1 MKKGDEDVARELPEK
16 YRRLNEKAFA
26 DAKKKFDERFGWLFT
41 HERKIGGG
49 KFVHQVPESLAD
61 KSENRLRTLI
71 ERYAE
76 KSFLLEDGDGAPTY
90 VGDIFSIEE
99 QLCYDEWIVMDDEY
113 YPLYVKDGLAK
124 DIEFRDID
132 ETLQAERIRKLFKQ
146 LVEAGAKIAHE
157 IGSDTYQQWR
167 ELFLY
172 VAGFYPPMAHHW
184 TKKESDATVKR
195 IYAFYGLHRKLW
207 ADLQIMGKANAPKRE
222 LGEWAKRFVADYDAK
237 HGFVELVRGQQRSFR
252 IPEKSVKAWDILTRL
267 FTANDPE
274 GWAKLVPNWKSHF
287 IRKIGS
293 TSEID
298 RESDLVKI
306 AAMIRPHT
314 PGKGRAS
321 DGKYRF
327 EPIRL
332 ARKNLK

>member
-1 MKKGDEDVARELPEK
+1 MKKGYEDVARELPEK
-16 YRRLNEKAFA
+16 YRRLNEKAFD
-26 DAKKKFDERFGWLFT
+26 DAKREFDERFGWLFT

-49 KFVHQVPESLAD
+49 KFVHQVQESLAD
-61 KSENRLRTLI
+61 KSENHLRTLI
-71 ERYAE
+71 ERYAD
-76 KSFLLEDGDGAPTY
+76 KSFLLKDCESAPTF
-90 VGDIFSIEE
+90 VGDIFSIED
-99 QLCYDEWIVMDDEY
+99 QLICDKWIVTDDEDHPRY
-113 YPLYVKDGLAK
+113 AK
-124 DIEFRDID
+124 GGYANDLEWYDID

-146 LVEAGAKIAHE
+146 LVEMGAKIAHE

-172 VAGFYPPMAHHW
+172 VAEFYPPVAHHW
-184 TKKESDATVKR
+184 TKEESDETAKR
-195 IYAFYGLHRKLW
+195 IYAFLGLHRKLW

-237 HGFVELVRGQQRSFR
+237 HGFVELARGQQRSFR
-252 IPEKSVKAWDILTRL
+252 IPEKSVKAWEILMRL

-274 GWAKLVPNWKSHF
+274 GWSKLPTNWKCHF

-332 ARKNLK
+332 ARENLK